1 MHAVRYGQC
10 TIIRQR
16 LDQHAIG
23 ASFRDGFPVPPSCRE
38 TGKTAK
44 GAVVFAVRSANEDT
58 LFPLPG
64 SEQRTGELFAPPEPR
79 ELEHAT
85 GILPYQLL
93 RDAIDRTREI
103 RSLEP
108 ILEDQIQPASLD
120 LRLGDTAYR
129 VRTSFLP
136 GPDHTIKERLEKL
149 TLHTLDLHDSAVLEK
164 DCVYI
169 VPLQEY
175 LDLRYRT
182 SGSAN
187 PKSSTGRLNIFARV
201 ITDKCTEFDAIRA
214 NYGGPLYAELS
225 PRSFS
230 IRVRKGSRL
239 VQLRVRRGRPTSS
252 NAALRRLHEEVGF
265 SIVPEGEPIR
275 RELIEGG
282 LAVTVDVAGAHP
294 DGFVGYKARRHAPVV
309 DVDKIDHYAVEEFW
323 EPVFPRRGDGII
335 LDPSDFYIL
344 ASREPV
350 AIPADQ
356 AAEMLAYD
364 TLVGEF
370 RVHYAG
376 FFDPGFG
383 MPEFGGTGSRAVL
396 EVRAHEVP
404 FLIEHGQIVGR
415 LVYERLIARPDKLY
429 GGAIGS
435 SYQRQGLALS
445 KHFKQAK
452 RE

>member
-1 MHAVRYGQC
+1 M
-10 TIIRQR
+10 TEIREP
-16 LDQHAIG
+16 A
-23 ASFRDGFPVPPSCRE
+23 
-38 TGKTAK
+38 
-44 GAVVFAVRSANEDT
+44 
-58 LFPLPG
+58 LFPTPEAER
-64 SEQRTGELFAPPEPR
+64 STGELFPPPEPR

-93 RDAIDRTREI
+93 RDAIERTHEI

-108 ILEDQIQPASLD
+108 IVDDQIQPASLD
-120 LRLGDTAYR
+120 LRLGKVAHR
-129 VRTSFLP
+129 VRASFLP
-136 GPDHTIKERLEKL
+136 GPGRTVAEKL
-149 TLHTLDLHDSAVLEK
+149 RTLKLHTLDLRKGAVLER

-169 VPLQEY
+169 VPLLEH
-175 LDLRYRT
+175 LELRYRT

-187 PKSSTGRLNIFARV
+187 PKSSTGRLNVFARV
-201 ITDKCTEFDAIRA
+201 ITDHGTEFDSVRS
-214 NYGGPLYAELS
+214 NYSGPLYAELS

-265 SIVPEGEPIR
+265 SIVPPGSPIG

-282 LAVTVDVAGAHP
+282 LAVTVDVSGTLQS
-294 DGFVGYKARRHAPVV
+294 GFVGYKARKHTPVV
-309 DVDKIDHYAVEEFW
+309 DVDRTDFYNVRDFW
-323 EPVFPRRGDGII
+323 DPVFSNNDRGII
-335 LDPSDFYIL
+335 LDPEDFYIL
-344 ASREPV
+344 ASREAV
-350 AIPADQ
+350 AIPTDQ

-383 MPEFGGTGSRAVL
+383 MAETGGRGSRAVL

-415 LVYERLIARPDKLY
+415 LVYERLISRPDKLY
-429 GGAIGS
+429 GREIGS
-435 SYQRQGLALS
+435 SYQSQGLALS
-445 KHFKQAK
+445 KHFKDLPQG
-452 RE
+452 

>member
-1 MHAVRYGQC
+1 MTEAQAP
-10 TIIRQR
+10 
-16 LDQHAIG
+16 L
-23 ASFRDGFPVPPSCRE
+23 
-38 TGKTAK
+38 
-44 GAVVFAVRSANEDT
+44 
-58 LFPLPG
+58 LFPMPEPEH
-64 SEQRTGELFAPPEPR
+64 STGELFPPPEPR

-85 GILPYQLL
+85 GILPSQLL

-103 RSLEP
+103 QSLEP
-108 ILEDQIQPASLD
+108 ILDDQIQPASLD
-120 LRLGDTAYR
+120 LRLGDVAHR
-129 VRTSFLP
+129 VRSSFLP
-136 GPDHTIKERLEKL
+136 GPDRKVNERIQSLL
-149 TLHTLDLHDSAVLEK
+149 LHTLDLREGAVLEK

-175 LDLRYRT
+175 LALRYRT

-187 PKSSTGRLNIFARV
+187 PKSSTGRLNVFARV
-201 ITDKCTEFDAIRA
+201 ITDNGIEFDSIRS
-214 NYGGPLYAELS
+214 NYSGPLYAELS
-225 PRSFS
+225 PQSFS

-265 SIVPEGEPIR
+265 SIVPPGHPIS

-282 LAVTVDVAGAHP
+282 LAVSVDVVGTQRS
-294 DGFVGYKARRHAPVV
+294 GFVGYKARKHAPVI
-309 DVDKIDHYAVEEFW
+309 DVDQINYYDVREFW
-323 EPVFPRRGDGII
+323 DPVITQRGEGII
-335 LDPSDFYIL
+335 LDPDDFYIL

-350 AIPADQ
+350 AIPPDQ

-383 MPEFGGTGSRAVL
+383 MPETGGAGSRAVL
-396 EVRAHEVP
+396 EVRSHEVP

-415 LVYERLIARPDKLY
+415 LVYERLIARPDRLY
-429 GGAIGS
+429 GTASGS

-445 KHFKQAK
+445 KHFKQVAWG
-452 RE
+452 

>member
-1 MHAVRYGQC
+1 MGEA
-10 TIIRQR
+10 QR
-16 LDQHAIG
+16 G
-23 ASFRDGFPVPPSCRE
+23 AL
-38 TGKTAK
+38 
-44 GAVVFAVRSANEDT
+44 
-58 LFPLPG
+58 LFPMPEPEP
-64 SEQRTGELFAPPEPR
+64 STGELFPPPEPR

-85 GILPYQLL
+85 GILPSQLL
-93 RDAIDRTREI
+93 RDAIERTREI
-103 RSLEP
+103 QALEP
-108 ILEDQIQPASLD
+108 IGDDQIQPASLD
-120 LRLGDTAYR
+120 LRLGNVAHR
-129 VRTSFLP
+129 VRASFLP
-136 GPDHTIKERLEKL
+136 GPEHTVEERLQGVV
-149 TLHTLDLHDSAVLEK
+149 LHTLDLREGAVLER

-169 VPLQEY
+169 VPLQEH

-187 PKSSTGRLNIFARV
+187 PKSSTGRLNVFARV
-201 ITDKCTEFDAIRA
+201 ITDHGEEFDAIRS
-214 NYGGPLYAELS
+214 NYAGPLYVELS

-252 NAALRRLHEEVGF
+252 NAALRRLHDEIGF
-265 SIVPEGEPIR
+265 SIVPPGQPIR

-282 LAVTVDVAGAHP
+282 LAVSVDVAGTRRR
-294 DGFVGYKARRHAPVV
+294 GFVGYKARRHAPVV
-309 DVDKIDHYAVEEFW
+309 DVDKINHYNIREFW
-323 EPVFPRRGDGII
+323 DPVFTRHGDGII
-335 LDPSDFYIL
+335 LDPNDFYIL

-350 AIPADQ
+350 AIPTDQ

-383 MPEFGGTGSRAVL
+383 MPETGGAGSRAVL

-415 LVYERLIARPDKLY
+415 LVYERLITRPDRLY

-445 KHFKQAK
+445 KHFKKAAWD
-452 RE
+452 

>member
-1 MHAVRYGQC
+1 MTEPIEA
-10 TIIRQR
+10 
-16 LDQHAIG
+16 
-23 ASFRDGFPVPPSCRE
+23 E
-38 TGKTAK
+38 
-44 GAVVFAVRSANEDT
+44 
-58 LFPLPG
+58 LFPAAEPG
-64 SEQRTGELFAPPEPR
+64 DPDRSTGDLFPPPEPR

-85 GILPYQLL
+85 GILPAQLL

-103 RSLEP
+103 QSLAP
-108 ILEDQIQPASLD
+108 IVEDQIQPASLD
-120 LRLGDTAYR
+120 LRLGSIAHR
-129 VRTSFLP
+129 VRASFLP
-136 GPDHTIKERLEKL
+136 GKDCTVAEKL
-149 TLHTLDLHDSAVLEK
+149 DTLSLHTLDLRDGAVLEK

-169 VPLQEY
+169 VQLLEY

-187 PKSSTGRLNIFARV
+187 PKSSTGRLNVFARV
-201 ITDKCTEFDAIRA
+201 ITDRGTEFDSIKS
-214 NYGGPLYAELS
+214 NYSGPLYAELS

-230 IRVRKGSRL
+230 IRVRTGSRL

-252 NAALRRLHEEVGF
+252 NAALRRLHEEIGF
-265 SIVPEGEPIR
+265 GIVPPGAPIG

-282 LAVTVDVAGAHP
+282 LAVSVDVSGKLRN
-294 DGFVGYKARRHAPVV
+294 GFVGYKARKHAPVI
-309 DVDKIDHYAVEEFW
+309 DVDLIDHYEIGDFW
-323 EPVFPRRGDGII
+323 EPVFKSGGEGII
-335 LDPSDFYIL
+335 LGPEDFYIL
-344 ASREPV
+344 ASREAV
-350 AIPADQ
+350 AIPTDQ

-383 MPEFGGTGSRAVL
+383 MVETGGQGSRAVL

-415 LVYERLIARPDKLY
+415 LVYERLITRPDKLY
-429 GGAIGS
+429 GRDIGS

-445 KHFKQAK
+445 KHFKDAPPP
-452 RE
+452 

>member
-1 MHAVRYGQC
+1 MPEATEAG
-10 TIIRQR
+10 
-16 LDQHAIG
+16 
-23 ASFRDGFPVPPSCRE
+23 
-38 TGKTAK
+38 
-44 GAVVFAVRSANEDT
+44 
-58 LFPLPG
+58 LFPSAEPDRG
-64 SEQRTGELFAPPEPR
+64 TGDLFPPPEPR

-85 GILPYQLL
+85 GILPSQLL

-103 RSLEP
+103 RSVDP
-108 ILEDQIQPASLD
+108 IARDQIQPASLD
-120 LRLGDTAYR
+120 LRLGNVAHR
-129 VRTSFLP
+129 VRASFLP
-136 GPDHTIKERLEKL
+136 GPDHTVSERLQTL
-149 TLHTLDLHDSAVLEK
+149 TLHTLDLREGAVLEK

-169 VPLQEY
+169 VPLLEH
-175 LDLRYRT
+175 LALRYRT

-201 ITDKCTEFDAIRA
+201 ITDYGTEFDSIKS
-214 NYGGPLYAELS
+214 NYSGPLYAELS

-230 IRVRKGSRL
+230 ILVRRGSRL

-252 NAALRRLHEEVGF
+252 NAALRRLHEEIGF
-265 SIVPEGEPIR
+265 DIVPAGSPLS

-282 LAVTVDVAGAHP
+282 LAVTVDVSGKLQN
-294 DGFVGYKARRHAPVV
+294 GFVGYKARKHTPVI
-309 DVDKIDHYAVEEFW
+309 DVDKTNYYQVNDFW
-323 EPVFPRRGDGII
+323 DPVFSSYLEGII
-335 LDPSDFYIL
+335 LGPEDFYIL
-344 ASREPV
+344 ASRETV
-350 AIPADQ
+350 AIPTDQ

-383 MPEFGGTGSRAVL
+383 MAETGGQGSRAVL

-429 GGAIGS
+429 GQSIGS

-445 KHFKQAK
+445 KHFRDPPA
-452 RE
+452 E

>member
-1 MHAVRYGQC
+1 MSDAQVG
-10 TIIRQR
+10 
-16 LDQHAIG
+16 
-23 ASFRDGFPVPPSCRE
+23 
-38 TGKTAK
+38 
-44 GAVVFAVRSANEDT
+44 T
-58 LFPLPG
+58 LFPMP
-64 SEQRTGELFAPPEPR
+64 EPERTGSLFPPPEPR

-103 RSLEP
+103 QSLEP
-108 ILEDQIQPASLD
+108 ILDDQIQPASLD
-120 LRLGDTAYR
+120 LRLGNVAHR

-136 GPDHTIKERLEKL
+136 GPSHTVSERLQNL
-149 TLHTLDLHDSAVLEK
+149 VLHTLDLRDGAVLEK

-169 VPLQEY
+169 VPLQEH

-187 PKSSTGRLNIFARV
+187 PKSSTGRLNVFARV
-201 ITDKCTEFDAIRA
+201 ITDRATEFDSIRS
-214 NYGGPLYAELS
+214 NYRGPLYAELS

-230 IRVRKGSRL
+230 IRVKKGSRL

-252 NAALRRLHEEVGF
+252 NAALRRLHDEVGF
-265 SIVPEGEPIR
+265 GIIPAGEPIKQ
-275 RELIEGG
+275 ELIEGG
-282 LAVTVDVAGAHP
+282 LAVTVDVAGTRRN
-294 DGFVGYKARRHAPVV
+294 GFVGYKARRHAPVI
-309 DVDKIDHYAVEEFW
+309 DVDRINHYKIREFW
-323 EPVFPRRGDGII
+323 DPVYARRDEGII
-335 LDPSDFYIL
+335 LDPNDFYIL

-350 AIPADQ
+350 SVPPDQ

-383 MPEFGGTGSRAVL
+383 MPETGGAGSRAVL
-396 EVRAHEVP
+396 EVRSHEVP

-415 LVYERLIARPDKLY
+415 LVYERLIARPDRLY

-445 KHFKQAK
+445 KHFKKAAFS
-452 RE
+452 

>member
-1 MHAVRYGQC
+1 MTETRAG
-10 TIIRQR
+10 
-16 LDQHAIG
+16 LL
-23 ASFRDGFPVPPSCRE
+23 FPPSE
-38 TGKTAK
+38 AE
-44 GAVVFAVRSANEDT
+44 S
-58 LFPLPG
+58 
-64 SEQRTGELFAPPEPR
+64 STGELFPPPEPR

-93 RDAIDRTREI
+93 GDAIERTREI
-103 RSLEP
+103 QSLEP
-108 ILEDQIQPASLD
+108 ISADQIQPASLD
-120 LRLGDTAYR
+120 LRLGPVAHR
-129 VRTSFLP
+129 VRASFLP
-136 GPDHTIKERLEKL
+136 GPDHTVAEKL
-149 TLHTLDLHDSAVLEK
+149 RGLELHRLDLREGAVLEK

-169 VPLQEY
+169 VPLMEH
-175 LDLRYRT
+175 LSLRYRT

-187 PKSSTGRLNIFARV
+187 PKSSTGRLNVFARV
-201 ITDKCTEFDAIRA
+201 ITDYGAEFDSIRP
-214 NYGGPLYAELS
+214 NYCGPLYVELS

-230 IRVRKGSRL
+230 ILVRKRSRL

-265 SIVPEGEPIR
+265 SVVPPGSPIG

-282 LAVTVDVAGAHP
+282 LAVTVDVSGTLQN
-294 DGFVGYKARRHAPVV
+294 GFVGYKARKHAPVI
-309 DVDKIDHYAVEEFW
+309 DVDRINYYNVKDFW
-323 EPVFPRRGDGII
+323 DPVFARDGSDII
-335 LDPSDFYIL
+335 LDPEDFYIL
-344 ASREPV
+344 ASREAV
-350 AIPADQ
+350 AIPTNQ

-370 RVHYAG
+370 RVHFAG

-383 MPEFGGTGSRAVL
+383 MAETGGSGSRAVL

-429 GGAIGS
+429 GHAIGS

-445 KHFKQAK
+445 KHFKE
-452 RE
+452 RVWR

>member
-1 MHAVRYGQC
+1 MTEPIEA
-10 TIIRQR
+10 
-16 LDQHAIG
+16 
-23 ASFRDGFPVPPSCRE
+23 E
-38 TGKTAK
+38 
-44 GAVVFAVRSANEDT
+44 
-58 LFPLPG
+58 LFPAAEPG
-64 SEQRTGELFAPPEPR
+64 DPDRSTGDLFPPPEPR

-85 GILPYQLL
+85 GILPAQLL
-93 RDAIDRTREI
+93 RDAIERTHEI
-103 RSLEP
+103 QSLAP
-108 ILEDQIQPASLD
+108 IVEDQIQPASLD
-120 LRLGDTAYR
+120 LRLGSVAHR
-129 VRTSFLP
+129 VRASFLP
-136 GPDHTIKERLEKL
+136 GKDCTVAEKL
-149 TLHTLDLHDSAVLEK
+149 DALSLHTLDLRDGAVLEK

-169 VPLQEY
+169 VQLLEY

-187 PKSSTGRLNIFARV
+187 PKSSTGRLNVFARV
-201 ITDKCTEFDAIRA
+201 ITDRGTEFDSIKS
-214 NYGGPLYAELS
+214 NYAGPLYAELS

-230 IRVRKGSRL
+230 IRVRTGSRL

-252 NAALRRLHEEVGF
+252 NAALRRLHEEIGF
-265 SIVPEGEPIR
+265 GIVPPGAPIG

-282 LAVTVDVAGAHP
+282 LAVSVDVSGNLRS
-294 DGFVGYKARRHAPVV
+294 GFVGYKASKHAPVI
-309 DVDKIDHYAVEEFW
+309 DVDLVNHYDVGDFW
-323 EPVFPRRGDGII
+323 EPVFKSGGEGII
-335 LDPSDFYIL
+335 LGPEDFYIL
-344 ASREPV
+344 ASREAV
-350 AIPADQ
+350 AIPTDQ

-383 MPEFGGTGSRAVL
+383 MAETGGRGSRAVL

-429 GGAIGS
+429 GRDIGS

-445 KHFKQAK
+445 KHFKDAPPP
-452 RE
+452 

>member
-1 MHAVRYGQC
+1 MTEPIEA
-10 TIIRQR
+10 
-16 LDQHAIG
+16 
-23 ASFRDGFPVPPSCRE
+23 E
-38 TGKTAK
+38 
-44 GAVVFAVRSANEDT
+44 
-58 LFPLPG
+58 LFPAAEPG
-64 SEQRTGELFAPPEPR
+64 DPDRSTGELFPPPEPR

-85 GILPYQLL
+85 GILPAQLL
-93 RDAIDRTREI
+93 RDAIERTREI
-103 RSLEP
+103 QSLAP
-108 ILEDQIQPASLD
+108 IVEDQVQPASLD
-120 LRLGDTAYR
+120 LRLGSTAHR
-129 VRTSFLP
+129 VRASFLP
-136 GPDHTIKERLEKL
+136 GKDCTVAEKL
-149 TLHTLDLHDSAVLEK
+149 DALSLHTLDLRASAVLEK

-169 VPLQEY
+169 VPLLEH

-187 PKSSTGRLNIFARV
+187 PKSSTGRLNVFARV
-201 ITDKCTEFDAIRA
+201 ITDRGTEFDSIKS
-214 NYGGPLYAELS
+214 NYSGPLYAELS

-230 IRVRKGSRL
+230 IRVRTGSRL

-252 NAALRRLHEEVGF
+252 NAALRRLHEEIGF
-265 SIVPEGEPIR
+265 GIVPPGAPIE

-282 LAVTVDVAGAHP
+282 LAVSVDVSGNLRN
-294 DGFVGYKARRHAPVV
+294 GFVGYKAKKHTPV
-309 DVDKIDHYAVEEFW
+309 IDIDLLNHYDSGDFW
-323 EPVFPRRGDGII
+323 EPVFKSGGEGII
-335 LDPSDFYIL
+335 LGPEDFYIL
-344 ASREPV
+344 ASREAV
-350 AIPADQ
+350 AIPTDQ

-383 MPEFGGTGSRAVL
+383 MAETGGRGSRAVL

-429 GGAIGS
+429 GRDIGS

-445 KHFKQAK
+445 KHFKDAPPP
-452 RE
+452 